1 MVIELITQGYVHLFF
16 FFFLLLR
23 NQTKSLGLYS
33 KKIKKQPIQING
45 HPLTEEGQCLWEY
58 PLTKPAVLVLSS
70 LSLLEHQLLHY
81 NYEEHAEILP
91 SGSLKLVHKCPLEQL
106 HKWPIP
112 LTLWS
117 SFNKFILVM
126 NSSFE
131 CKMRDPHYHNVFK

>member
-33 KKIKKQPIQING
+33 KKNRKQPIQING
-45 HPLTEEGQCLWEY
+45 HPLTQEGQCLWEY

>member
-1 MVIELITQGYVHLFF
+1 MFISFLFLFSFIEKPDQKPGTLF
-16 FFFLLLR
+16 
-23 NQTKSLGLYS
+23 
-33 KKIKKQPIQING
+33 KKNKKQPIQING
-45 HPLTEEGQCLWEY
+45 HPLTQEGQCLWEY